1 MPVNSSNRTKIDTGE
16 AVLCSIDACKL
27 TSLYL
32 QVEGLFIS
40 VNLQPISQLMPTP
53 NRFRTQIRRK
63 VSIQKTHML
72 SAFSNEPSNWVGSGD
87 TKIDGH
93 AEHG

>member
-1 MPVNSSNRTKIDTGE
+1 MKIDTGE

-27 TSLYL
+27 TGLYL

-53 NRFRTQIRRK
+53 NRFRSKARIG
-63 VSIQKTHML
+63 KTHML
-72 SAFSNEPSNWVGSGD
+72 SAFSNEPRNRVGSGD
-87 TKIDGH
+87 TKPAPIYVQMAMRSTAD
-93 AEHG
+93 